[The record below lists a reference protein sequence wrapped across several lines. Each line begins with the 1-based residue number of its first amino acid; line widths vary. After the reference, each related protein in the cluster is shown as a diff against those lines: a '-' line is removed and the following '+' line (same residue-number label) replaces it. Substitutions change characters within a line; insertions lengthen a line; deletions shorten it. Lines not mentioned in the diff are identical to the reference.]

1 MKRTL
6 KAFGLLLVAALAIS
20 AMTASA
26 SQAAE
31 YTAGAYPATLDAT
44 STGDTFSAFGQSVK
58 CESTKFD
65 GELTKAS
72 ETLSITPTY
81 EKCTAESIIGK
92 LPVTVTHN
100 GCTYRFNKPAGSK
113 DNYTATTDV
122 ICPAG
127 KVIEVHIY
135 LNAGAHAEG
144 NSLCTLTIPPQTGL
158 IGAKFE
164 ITTKAINDVDVTG
177 TLNNI
182 TAVQHRNSFLCPAGT
197 HTATASYAIAAAGV
211 TVQGTN
217 SKKELVSA
225 DIG

>member
-6 KAFGLLLVAALAIS
+6 KAFGLLVAAAMAIS

-44 STGDTFSAFGQSVK
+44 SAGDVFSAFGQAVK

-72 ETLSITPTY
+72 TTLTVTPTY

-100 GCTYRFNKPAGSK
+100 GCTYRFNSPSGSL
-113 DNYTATTDV
+113 DDYTATTDIV
-122 ICPAG
+122 CPAG

-135 LNAGAHAEG
+135 ISAAAHAEK

-158 IGAKFE
+158 TGAKFH
-164 ITTKAINDVDVTG
+164 INTGSPNDVTVSG
-177 TLNNI
+177 TINNI
-182 TAVQHRNSFLCPAGT
+182 KAVQHRNSFLCPAGT
-197 HTATASYAIAAAGV
+197 ETSTASYAISPAGV
-211 TVQGTN
+211 TVQATN
-217 SKKELVSA
+217 AGKLVNA